1 MIITTEQKLGI
12 SIREIFQGYRCDM
25 TIKNQKKV
33 SSFVL
38 SPVEVMAMG
47 SQDICDESS
56 LYKRNRS
63 HGVRTN
69 LLTIKMRL
77 SLIYK

>member
-1 MIITTEQKLGI
+1 
-12 SIREIFQGYRCDM
+12 M
-25 TIKNQKKV
+25 TIKKKG
-33 SSFVL
+33 SSVVL

-47 SQDICDESS
+47 NQYICDESS
-56 LYKRNRS
+56 MYKRNRS